1 MATALLGPLD
11 SWGSIFNSSSFLQR
25 SLAHMG
31 KSKNKKSTSGHTL
44 TQSSIEGNKY
54 ANVATSNKRP
64 TETDRNSAQNVI
76 KKQGLN
82 SSQKDRLR
90 KVLEKRSRG
99 KPTSG
104 LANTPISKGPTLKT
118 GPLNAVREALKAGQ
132 QPKAGLTPKKQPA
145 KPTSNLTALQEK
157 MHKKL
162 AGAKFRWI
170 NEILYTKESR
180 EAVKI
185 FKEQPEMF
193 DIYHE
198 GFRSQTQ
205 GWPANPVDGFLVWL
219 REKPDGTVVA
229 DMGCGDAKIAQTL
242 KAEDKKIVVHSFDLI
257 KRCEE
262 VVACDIAKVP
272 LQSASV
278 DVVIFCLSL
287 MGTNFMDFVL
297 EAHRILRVNG
307 ELKIAEV
314 ISRFPDVDAF
324 LDALSKAGFR
334 MVRKDDSN
342 TMFILFDFVKSS
354 KKSGLGEKPKDGK
367 KKRRGGG
374 EEQTS
379 DAIQSALLKPCMYK
393 KR

>member
-1 MATALLGPLD
+1 MAK
-11 SWGSIFNSSSFLQR
+11 R
-25 SLAHMG
+25 
-31 KSKNKKSTSGHTL
+31 KNKKSKSGDTL
-44 TQSSIEGNKY
+44 TQSSIEGKED
-54 ANVATSNKRP
+54 ANVVTSNKRP
-64 TETDRNSAQNVI
+64 SEADRDNVQNVV
-76 KKQGLN
+76 KKQKLN

-90 KVLEKRSRG
+90 KVLEKRSKG
-99 KPTSG
+99 KPNSE
-104 LANTPISKGPTLKT
+104 LASTPISKGPPKSTLKA

-132 QPKAGLTPKKQPA
+132 QPKAGLIPTKQPA

-198 GFRSQTQ
+198 GFRSQTE
-205 GWPANPVDGFLVWL
+205 GWPANPVDGFLAWL

-229 DMGCGDAKIAQTL
+229 DMGCGDAKIARTL
-242 KAEDKKIVVHSFDLI
+242 KAEEKKIVVHSFDLV

-272 LQSASV
+272 LQSSSV

-324 LDALSKAGFR
+324 VDALSKAGFR

-354 KKSGLGEKPKDGK
+354 KKSVHGEKPKDGK

-379 DAIQSALLKPCMYK
+379 EAIQSALLKPCMYK